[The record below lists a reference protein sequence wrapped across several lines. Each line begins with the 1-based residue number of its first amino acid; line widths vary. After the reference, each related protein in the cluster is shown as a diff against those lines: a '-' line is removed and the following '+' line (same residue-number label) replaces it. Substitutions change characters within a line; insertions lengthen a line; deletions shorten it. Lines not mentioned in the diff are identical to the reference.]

1 MDVATAVGRFLDHRR
16 GRGLAASSLDLYDRQ
31 LGDWQAW
38 RERRGHAPDLAAVTL
53 DELDAFFAYLATEH
67 VAHGGNPRRPA
78 ATSPGLAPATVA
90 GIRRTLRAFWA
101 FAQARGWLHTSQAGF
116 FGPDGVPIPRVKPT
130 PRPTYAEDQL
140 GAMLAA
146 CGAGEDE
153 TSARDRA
160 LVAMLWES
168 GARIAELLGL
178 DDADLDVRKRRGR
191 VIGKGGAERRIRWG
205 PIAQVELLKYLQR
218 RRGRVG
224 GPVFR
229 TTGPRAGAASRLS
242 TDNARA
248 RFRRQMEEAGIDP
261 APGSPFHAF
270 RRGWIQR
277 GLKKISLAHVS
288 QLAGHRDVR
297 TTMIYAQLDEEA
309 LDERYRA
316 GYG

>member
-1 MDVATAVGRFLDHRR
+1 MDLATAAQRFLDHRR
-16 GRGLAASSLDLYDRQ
+16 GRGLAASSLTLYERQ
-31 LGDWQAW
+31 LGDWRDW
-38 RERRGHAPDLAAVTL
+38 RSSRGHPPELAAVTL
-53 DELDAFFAYLATEH
+53 DELDAFFTYLARDH
-67 VAHGGNPRRPA
+67 VAHGDNPRRPA
-78 ATSPGLAPATVA
+78 ATAPGLAPATVA
-90 GIRRTLRAFWA
+90 GIRRTLKAFWG
-101 FAQARGWLHTSQAGF
+101 FAEARGWLDTSQLGF
-116 FGPDGVPIPRVKPT
+116 FGRDGVPIPRVKPT

-146 CGAGEDE
+146 CGPGEDE

-160 LVAMLWES
+160 LVALLWES

-178 DDADLDVRKRRGR
+178 DDGDLDVRRRRGR
-191 VIGKGGAERRIRWG
+191 VRGKGGAERRIRWG
-205 PIAQVELLKYLQR
+205 ALAQVELLKYLQR
-218 RRGRVG
+218 RRGSLG

-229 TTGPRAGAASRLS
+229 ATGPRAGSARRLT

-248 RFRRQMEEAGIDP
+248 RFRRQLEAAGIDP

-277 GLKKISLAHVS
+277 GLKRISLAHVA

-297 TTMIYAQLDEEA
+297 TTMIYAQLDEDA